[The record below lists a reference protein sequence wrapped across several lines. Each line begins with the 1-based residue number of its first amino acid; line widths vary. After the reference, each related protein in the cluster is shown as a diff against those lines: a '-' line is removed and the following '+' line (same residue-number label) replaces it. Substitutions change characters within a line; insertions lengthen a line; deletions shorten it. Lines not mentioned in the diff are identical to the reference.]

1 MTLSFDPLDSYV
13 KMVMELSDEKL
24 KQFFESMGIEIRLDA
39 LDEDTESFEED
50 EGLLYDCE
58 G

>member
-24 KQFFESMGIEIRLDA
+24 KQFFESMGIEIRLDT

-50 EGLLYDCE
+50 EGFLYDCE